1 VINQKIQMDRHQIP
15 KILNFSATD
24 PSGGAGMNADI
35 MTQTSLGCHPLS
47 VVTGVTVQDT
57 NGVDYVSPIDAEIVN
72 DQARKILKDSD
83 IDVIKC
89 GLLCS
94 TENIVM
100 LSQITADYPQIPV
113 ILDPIITSGMGDQ
126 LSTQDMLES
135 MINLLFPKAT
145 LITPNINEARILSS
159 FNQKN
164 KQSIDVD
171 QIALRLMATGCQN
184 ILITGGD
191 DITKSIVNRFYNSQ
205 NKNEPKIF
213 HWERIP
219 GSFHGTGCTLAS
231 SIAVFV
237 AQGFSIGDAVQEAQ
251 QYTWDTLR
259 FAFQSGKGQMTPNRF
274 YWMFNESDEGNDEPQ
289 HH

>member
-1 VINQKIQMDRHQIP
+1 MNQIP

-57 NGVDYVSPIDAEIVN
+57 NGVDYLSPIDAEIVN

-100 LSQITADYPQIPV
+100 LSQIIADYPKIPV
-113 ILDPIITSGMGDQ
+113 ILDPIISSGMGDQ

-135 MINLLFPKAT
+135 MIEPFISKD
-145 LITPNINEARILSS
+145 NIDYSEY
-159 FNQKN
+159 Q
-164 KQSIDVD
+164 
-171 QIALRLMATGCQN
+171 
-184 ILITGGD
+184 
-191 DITKSIVNRFYNSQ
+191 
-205 NKNEPKIF
+205 
-213 HWERIP
+213 
-219 GSFHGTGCTLAS
+219 
-231 SIAVFV
+231 
-237 AQGFSIGDAVQEAQ
+237 
-251 QYTWDTLR
+251 
-259 FAFQSGKGQMTPNRF
+259 
-274 YWMFNESDEGNDEPQ
+274 
-289 HH
+289 